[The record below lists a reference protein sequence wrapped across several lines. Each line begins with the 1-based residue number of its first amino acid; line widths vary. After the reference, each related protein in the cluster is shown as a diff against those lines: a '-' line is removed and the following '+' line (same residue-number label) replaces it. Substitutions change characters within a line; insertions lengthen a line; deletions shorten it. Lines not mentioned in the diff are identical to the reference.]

1 MFLVARYKQLTDK
14 REFKRVKTSF
24 SVRARSSSDL
34 HIKKGAQLIFNA
46 SMFSILLMFSWHV
59 CKFYQFPKARCLLK
73 TLKTI

>member
-46 SMFSILLMFSWHV
+46 SMF
-59 CKFYQFPKARCLLK
+59 
-73 TLKTI
+73 